1 MDNQEQPNTT
11 QGSNE
16 IDLGQLF
23 ELIKKGFDNLF
34 RKFLRIFVYF
44 KKNIIKLG
52 ILIVIGVGIGF
63 LMNKL
68 IPKKLKTEVIVKPN
82 FESKEYLYATVDEI
96 ASNILAKD
104 TLFFKAMDIDVTE
117 LANFSVVIEPI
128 EEVELDN
135 EIIEQNTKYLEIL
148 QNYQSNEA
156 ILKVIKSEILRNSE
170 PIHRITFYFKNAK
183 NGEEY
188 ARKMMNYINSN
199 AYFKELQQVSVQ
211 NAETRIKK
219 NNDLINQIDGLIS
232 SYSQN
237 LANREGAKSQ
247 SQGMVLFD
255 NENSLNIP
263 NLLGLKNN
271 LIKETED
278 KRIEILEQN
287 NAISIQNFGKTQV
300 VKKSVLGKNL
310 VLFPSIL
317 LGAFFVLSFI
327 LFLNKKSKELL

>member
-1 MDNQEQPNTT
+1 MANQEQPNAT

-23 ELIKKGFDNLF
+23 ELIKTGFDNLF

-52 ILIVIGVGIGF
+52 ILIAIGVGVGF

-82 FESKEYLYATVDEI
+82 FESKDYLYATVDEI

-104 TLFFKAMDIDVTE
+104 TLFFKAMDIEVTE

-148 QNYQSNEA
+148 QNYQSNES

-199 AYFKELQQVSVQ
+199 VYFKELQQVSVQ

-278 KRIEILEQN
+278 KRIEILEHN

-327 LFLNKKSKELL
+327 LYLNKKSKELL